1 MKTFGAYIS
10 SVSDHPRNFYLGEN
24 KTRDEF
30 TLGDF

>member
-1 MKTFGAYIS
+1 MKTLGADIS
-10 SVSDHPRNFYLGEN
+10 SMSDLPRNFYLGES

>member
-10 SVSDHPRNFYLGEN
+10 SVSDLPRNFYLGEN